1 MREELKDGY
10 ERYISE
16 TLKSQED
23 AFKAISTL
31 FKTRDIVSLVYHRE
45 TVNGTGYF
53 NAVYKKS
60 KEETNN
66 G

>member
-1 MREELKDGY
+1 MQNALNDGY

-16 TLKSQED
+16 TMKSQED
-23 AFKAISTL
+23 AFKAIADL
-31 FKTRDIVSLVYHRE
+31 FKTRDLVSLVYHRE

-60 KEETNN
+60 KEDTNN